1 MERSD
6 TRTARDLMTDVFAFP
21 HIPYWFTLRQSV
33 GILKNSLLKEG
44 SVDPPVVLVFDEKYN
59 LVGML
64 TLDNLLKRI
73 GPLFAESAGAAA
85 VPGPAE
91 KWTDQP
97 VGTLLVPA
105 KTFVEPETSLAE
117 TARIFV
123 AAGLPLL
130 PVLEHRKKLVG
141 VVRARE
147 LFRELV
153 GQV

>member
-1 MERSD
+1 
-6 TRTARDLMTDVFAFP
+6 MTDVFAFP
-21 HIPYWFTLRQSV
+21 HIPYWFTLRQAA
-33 GILKNSLLKEG
+33 GILKNSLLVEG

-64 TLDNLLKRI
+64 TLDNLLQRI
-73 GPLFAESAGAAA
+73 APLFAESADA
-85 VPGPAE
+85 VPAPDPAD
-91 KWTDQP
+91 KWTTQP
-97 VGTLLVPA
+97 VGTLMAPA
-105 KTFVEPETSLAE
+105 KIFVEPVTSFAE
-117 TARIFV
+117 TARVFV

-147 LFRELV
+147 IFRELV